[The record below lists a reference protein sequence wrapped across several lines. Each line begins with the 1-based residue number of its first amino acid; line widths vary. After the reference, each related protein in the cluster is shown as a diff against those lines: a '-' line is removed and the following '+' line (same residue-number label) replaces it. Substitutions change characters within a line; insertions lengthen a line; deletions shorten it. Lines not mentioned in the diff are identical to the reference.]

1 MLQLRRRL
9 TPVIVPAMLIL
20 LVAAVAC
27 EPVEQQGL
35 SRDEIRQVVRVE
47 VNSQIEA
54 AKEEMSQDF
63 GPFKDDLEFG
73 MMEPLNELRFE
84 FDDLRNQVQGTDY
97 VSRFDLESIRL
108 DMEEMGSYINSL
120 EFEYA
125 RRTDLDEL
133 RFQIDDINN
142 NMALS
147 DLESNQSSDIA
158 QLWLGIEETQAM
170 IEDERNQSNHNL
182 DQLRL
187 EIQEL
192 ERFLNDF
199 QSDFNFE
206 LDTLRLRV
214 DSIQ

>member
-158 QLWLGIEETQAM
+158 QLWIGIEETQAM
-170 IEDERNQSNHNL
+170 IEDERNQSNLNL

-199 QSDFNFE
+199 QSNFNFE
-206 LDTLRLRV
+206 LDILRLRV

>member
-20 LVAAVAC
+20 LAAAVAC

-125 RRTDLDEL
+125 RRTD
-133 RFQIDDINN
+133 
-142 NMALS
+142 
-147 DLESNQSSDIA
+147 
-158 QLWLGIEETQAM
+158 
-170 IEDERNQSNHNL
+170 
-182 DQLRL
+182 
-187 EIQEL
+187 
-192 ERFLNDF
+192 
-199 QSDFNFE
+199 
-206 LDTLRLRV
+206 
-214 DSIQ
+214 

>member
-9 TPVIVPAMLIL
+9 SPVIVPAMLIL

-158 QLWLGIEETQAM
+158 QLWLGIE
-170 IEDERNQSNHNL
+170 
-182 DQLRL
+182 
-187 EIQEL
+187 
-192 ERFLNDF
+192 
-199 QSDFNFE
+199 
-206 LDTLRLRV
+206 
-214 DSIQ
+214 

>member
-47 VNSQIEA
+47 VNSQTEA

-108 DMEEMGSYINSL
+108 DMEEMGAYINSL

-170 IEDERNQSNHNL
+170 IEDERNQSNLNL

-199 QSDFNFE
+199 QSNFNFE

>member
-47 VNSQIEA
+47 VNSQTEA

-170 IEDERNQSNHNL
+170 IEDERNQSNLNL

-199 QSDFNFE
+199 QSNFNFE
-206 LDTLRLRV
+206 LDMLRLRV

>member
-1 MLQLRRRL
+1 MLKLRSRL
-9 TPVIVPAMLIL
+9 TSVIIPAMLVL
-20 LVAAVAC
+20 LAAAVAC

-63 GPFKDDLEFG
+63 GPFRGDMEFE
-73 MMEPLNELRFE
+73 MMQPLNELRFE
-84 FDDLRNQVQGTDY
+84 FDDLRNQVEGTDY
-97 VSRFDLESIRL
+97 VSKFDLESLRL
-108 DMEEMGSYINSL
+108 DMQEMGSYVNSL

-142 NMALS
+142 NMALR

-158 QLWLGIEETQAM
+158 QLWLGIEENQAM
-170 IEDERNQSNHNL
+170 IEDERNQSNLNI

-187 EIQEL
+187 EIQNL

-199 QSDFNFE
+199 QANFNLE
-206 LDTLRLRV
+206 LDTLRSRLDIIR
-214 DSIQ
+214 

>member
-158 QLWLGIEETQAM
+158 QLWIGIEETQAM
-170 IEDERNQSNHNL
+170 IEDERNQSNLNL
-182 DQLRL
+182 NQLRL

-199 QSDFNFE
+199 QSNFNFE
-206 LDTLRLRV
+206 LDILRLRV

>member
-20 LVAAVAC
+20 LVAVVAC
-27 EPVEQQGL
+27 DPVEQQGL

-108 DMEEMGSYINSL
+108 DMEKMGPYINSL
-120 EFEYA
+120 KFEYA
-125 RRTDLDEL
+125 RRTD
-133 RFQIDDINN
+133 
-142 NMALS
+142 
-147 DLESNQSSDIA
+147 
-158 QLWLGIEETQAM
+158 
-170 IEDERNQSNHNL
+170 
-182 DQLRL
+182 
-187 EIQEL
+187 
-192 ERFLNDF
+192 
-199 QSDFNFE
+199 
-206 LDTLRLRV
+206 
-214 DSIQ
+214 

>member
-125 RRTDLDEL
+125 RRTD
-133 RFQIDDINN
+133 
-142 NMALS
+142 
-147 DLESNQSSDIA
+147 
-158 QLWLGIEETQAM
+158 
-170 IEDERNQSNHNL
+170 
-182 DQLRL
+182 
-187 EIQEL
+187 
-192 ERFLNDF
+192 
-199 QSDFNFE
+199 
-206 LDTLRLRV
+206 
-214 DSIQ
+214 

>member
-1 MLQLRRRL
+1 MLQLRGRL
-9 TPVIVPAMLIL
+9 TPVIVPAKLIL

-47 VNSQIEA
+47 VNSQTEA

-63 GPFKDDLEFG
+63 VPFKDDLEFG

-170 IEDERNQSNHNL
+170 IEDERNQSNLNL
-182 DQLRL
+182 NQLRL

-199 QSDFNFE
+199 QSNFNFE

>member
-35 SRDEIRQVVRVE
+35 IRDEIRQVVRVE
-47 VNSQIEA
+47 VNSQTEA

-158 QLWLGIEETQAM
+158 QLWLGIE
-170 IEDERNQSNHNL
+170 
-182 DQLRL
+182 
-187 EIQEL
+187 
-192 ERFLNDF
+192 
-199 QSDFNFE
+199 
-206 LDTLRLRV
+206 
-214 DSIQ
+214 

>member
-47 VNSQIEA
+47 VNSQTEA

-73 MMEPLNELRFE
+73 MMEPLNELWFE

-170 IEDERNQSNHNL
+170 IEDERNQSNLNL

-199 QSDFNFE
+199 QSNFNFE

>member
-47 VNSQIEA
+47 VNSQTEA

-158 QLWLGIEETQAM
+158 QLWIGIEATQAM
-170 IEDERNQSNHNL
+170 IEDERNQSNLNL
-182 DQLRL
+182 NQLRL

-199 QSDFNFE
+199 QSNFNFE
-206 LDTLRLRV
+206 LDILRLRV

>member
-47 VNSQIEA
+47 VNSLIEA

-158 QLWLGIEETQAM
+158 QLWLGIE
-170 IEDERNQSNHNL
+170 
-182 DQLRL
+182 
-187 EIQEL
+187 
-192 ERFLNDF
+192 
-199 QSDFNFE
+199 
-206 LDTLRLRV
+206 
-214 DSIQ
+214 

>member
-47 VNSQIEA
+47 VNSQTEA

-133 RFQIDDINN
+133 RF
-142 NMALS
+142 
-147 DLESNQSSDIA
+147 
-158 QLWLGIEETQAM
+158 
-170 IEDERNQSNHNL
+170 
-182 DQLRL
+182 
-187 EIQEL
+187 
-192 ERFLNDF
+192 
-199 QSDFNFE
+199 
-206 LDTLRLRV
+206 
-214 DSIQ
+214 

>member
-1 MLQLRRRL
+1 MLKLRSRL
-9 TPVIVPAMLIL
+9 IPVIVPAMLVL

-27 EPVEQQGL
+27 EPVEQQKL

-47 VNSQIEA
+47 VNSQVEA
-54 AKEEMSQDF
+54 AKQQMSQEF
-63 GPFKDDLEFG
+63 EPFKGDMEFQL
-73 MMEPLNELRFE
+73 MQPLNELRFE
-84 FDDLRNQVQGTDY
+84 FDALRNQVEGTEY
-97 VSRFDLESIRL
+97 VSKFDLESLRL
-108 DMEEMGSYINSL
+108 DMQEMGSYINSL

-142 NMALS
+142 NMALR

-170 IEDERNQSNHNL
+170 IEDERNQSNLNL

-187 EIQEL
+187 EIQNL

-199 QSDFNFE
+199 QANFNFE

>member
-35 SRDEIRQVVRVE
+35 SRDGIRQVVRVE

-108 DMEEMGSYINSL
+108 DMEEMESYINSL

-125 RRTDLDEL
+125 RRTD
-133 RFQIDDINN
+133 
-142 NMALS
+142 
-147 DLESNQSSDIA
+147 
-158 QLWLGIEETQAM
+158 
-170 IEDERNQSNHNL
+170 
-182 DQLRL
+182 
-187 EIQEL
+187 
-192 ERFLNDF
+192 
-199 QSDFNFE
+199 
-206 LDTLRLRV
+206 
-214 DSIQ
+214 

>member
-63 GPFKDDLEFG
+63 VPFKDDLEFG

-108 DMEEMGSYINSL
+108 DMEETGSYINSL

-170 IEDERNQSNHNL
+170 IEDERNQSNLNL

-199 QSDFNFE
+199 QSNFNFE

>member
-1 MLQLRRRL
+1 M
-9 TPVIVPAMLIL
+9 
-20 LVAAVAC
+20 
-27 EPVEQQGL
+27 
-35 SRDEIRQVVRVE
+35 VRVE

-63 GPFKDDLEFG
+63 GPFKGDMDFQL
-73 MMEPLNELRFE
+73 MQPLNELRFE
-84 FDDLRNQVQGTDY
+84 FDGLRNQVEGAEY
-97 VSRFDLESIRL
+97 VSKFDLESLRL
-108 DMEEMGSYINSL
+108 DMQEMGSYIDTL

-142 NMALS
+142 DMALR

-158 QLWLGIEETQAM
+158 NLWLGMEETKAT
-170 IEDERNQSNHNL
+170 IEDERNQTNLNL

-187 EIQEL
+187 EIQNV

-199 QSDFNFE
+199 QANFNFE

-214 DSIQ
+214 DALQ

>member
-9 TPVIVPAMLIL
+9 TLVIVPAMLIL
-20 LVAAVAC
+20 LVAADAC

-47 VNSQIEA
+47 VNSQTEA

-142 NMALS
+142 DMALR

-158 QLWLGIEETQAM
+158 HLWLGMEETKAT
-170 IEDERNQSNHNL
+170 IEDERNQTNLNL

-187 EIQEL
+187 EIQNV

-199 QSDFNFE
+199 QANFNFE

-214 DSIQ
+214 DALQ

>member
-47 VNSQIEA
+47 ANSQIEA

-158 QLWLGIEETQAM
+158 QLWLGIE
-170 IEDERNQSNHNL
+170 
-182 DQLRL
+182 
-187 EIQEL
+187 
-192 ERFLNDF
+192 
-199 QSDFNFE
+199 
-206 LDTLRLRV
+206 
-214 DSIQ
+214 

>member
-54 AKEEMSQDF
+54 AKEEMSQES

-84 FDDLRNQVQGTDY
+84 FDDLRNQIEGTD
-97 VSRFDLESIRL
+97 
-108 DMEEMGSYINSL
+108 
-120 EFEYA
+120 
-125 RRTDLDEL
+125 
-133 RFQIDDINN
+133 
-142 NMALS
+142 
-147 DLESNQSSDIA
+147 
-158 QLWLGIEETQAM
+158 
-170 IEDERNQSNHNL
+170 
-182 DQLRL
+182 
-187 EIQEL
+187 
-192 ERFLNDF
+192 
-199 QSDFNFE
+199 
-206 LDTLRLRV
+206 
-214 DSIQ
+214 

>member
-35 SRDEIRQVVRVE
+35 SRDEIRRVVRVE

-73 MMEPLNELRFE
+73 LMEPLNELRFE

-125 RRTDLDEL
+125 RRTD
-133 RFQIDDINN
+133 
-142 NMALS
+142 
-147 DLESNQSSDIA
+147 
-158 QLWLGIEETQAM
+158 
-170 IEDERNQSNHNL
+170 
-182 DQLRL
+182 
-187 EIQEL
+187 
-192 ERFLNDF
+192 
-199 QSDFNFE
+199 
-206 LDTLRLRV
+206 
-214 DSIQ
+214 

>member
-199 QSDFNFE
+199 QSNFNFE
-206 LDTLRLRV
+206 LDILRLRV

>member
-47 VNSQIEA
+47 ANSQIEA

-73 MMEPLNELRFE
+73 MKEPLNELRFE

-125 RRTDLDEL
+125 RRTD
-133 RFQIDDINN
+133 
-142 NMALS
+142 
-147 DLESNQSSDIA
+147 
-158 QLWLGIEETQAM
+158 
-170 IEDERNQSNHNL
+170 
-182 DQLRL
+182 
-187 EIQEL
+187 
-192 ERFLNDF
+192 
-199 QSDFNFE
+199 
-206 LDTLRLRV
+206 
-214 DSIQ
+214 